1 MDQASHRLAR
11 QVTCRTSNPDLRERE
26 ATGAACPGVGE
37 RVCRQGR
44 RQGYRVHQN
53 PTRQEVADARRET
66 GDSGR
71 PEKAP
76 DFLIEGHVFDCYA
89 PTAPVPA
96 RAVWSAVSRKVDAEQ
111 TQRVMLNLHDW
122 RGDLAALHKQFQ
134 DWPVAGL
141 KELAAVTRDGAIIQ
155 IIRRD

>member
-1 MDQASHRLAR
+1 MSP
-11 QVTCRTSNPDLRERE
+11 NEKPRERRALE
-26 ATGAACPGVGE
+26 LENECAD
-37 RVCRQGR
+37 RVAGK
-44 RQGYRVHQN
+44 GYRVHQN
-53 PTRQEVADARRET
+53 PTWQEIADARLET

-89 PTAPVPA
+89 PTAPVPP

-122 RGDLAALHKQFQ
+122 RGDLAALHKQFH
-134 DWPVAGL
+134 DWPITGL